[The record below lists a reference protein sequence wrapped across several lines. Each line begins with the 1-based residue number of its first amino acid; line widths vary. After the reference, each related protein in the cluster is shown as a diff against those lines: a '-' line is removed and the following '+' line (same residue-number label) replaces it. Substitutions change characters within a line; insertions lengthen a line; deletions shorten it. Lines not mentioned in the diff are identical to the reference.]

1 MNGNSILLDTNIV
14 LYLLSGNDTIADF
27 LNNKTVFLSFIT
39 ELELLGYKEISTE
52 ELSQV
57 ESLLADSTIVDIN
70 SEIKRIVI
78 DLRKSNKIKLPD
90 AIIAAT
96 SHYLNIPLMTS
107 DKDLSK
113 LTNLN
118 ILLYEK

>member
-1 MNGNSILLDTNIV
+1 MSGNSIFLDTNIV
-14 LYLLSGNDTIADF
+14 LYLLSGDDTIADF

-39 ELELLGYKEISTE
+39 ELELLGYKEINAE
-52 ELSQV
+52 ELSKV
-57 ESLLADSTIVDIN
+57 ESLVADSTVIDIN
-70 SEIKRIVI
+70 PDIKKIVI

-96 SHYLNIPLMTS
+96 SHYLNIPFMTS
-107 DKDLSK
+107 DKDLTK
-113 LTNLN
+113 LTDLN

>member
-1 MNGNSILLDTNIV
+1 MSGNSIFVDTNIV

-27 LNNKTVFLSFIT
+27 LNEKTVFLSFIT

-52 ELSQV
+52 ERSKV
-57 ESLLADSTIVDIN
+57 ENLLADSTIIDIN
-70 SEIKRIVI
+70 SEIKKIVI
-78 DLRKSNKIKLPD
+78 ELRKSNKIKLPD

-96 SHYLNIPLMTS
+96 SHYLNIPFMTS
-107 DKDLSK
+107 DKDLAK
-113 LTNLN
+113 LTDLN